1 MQTLSWQSGGGEDA
15 AETQINLID
24 FKNGPQFLPPPLLSR
39 QPRRDAFE
47 AVGNFYSQFGTVNR
61 NARITGVGELVRR
74 RPHRLAIRRT
84 YTQKQVDL
92 YGEDEKA
99 KLNFITSA
107 DVGRVLK
114 NVYGE
119 FRASGLIELGR
130 SAGKTRLTQDF
141 VDFQR
146 QQLKES
152 VKAIRED
159 MDRTLYGREHP
170 QHPQQIRDRLAGRT
184 WSFYGVNPED
194 DLHGVDEATAREMMQ
209 PAPGMPVGFFR
220 GFDQPM
226 LGARILSHDFN
237 RDMYELEGQGLVTA
251 EHIATSGSFWRE
263 LPPTL
268 AGPNG

>member
-141 VDFQR
+141 VD
-146 QQLKES
+146 
-152 VKAIRED
+152 
-159 MDRTLYGREHP
+159 
-170 QHPQQIRDRLAGRT
+170 
-184 WSFYGVNPED
+184 
-194 DLHGVDEATAREMMQ
+194 EATAREMMQ

-226 LGARILSHDFN
+226 LGAKVLSHDFN

-268 AGPNG
+268 GGPNG